1 MLMFMSMLT
10 FVLMLRLILMY
21 LTFGLTPFCHVCQ
34 CLTQDIFGDRQH
46 LTIGLF
52 PPPTQN
58 RFPVSTICLLGCR
71 PDKGTFHSPFSPHP
85 ASHPSSNLSVVST
98 PGSPPSSSQHARAT
112 PSYHLTAHRSTAN
125 STLNPTHPGRTHP

>member
-21 LTFGLTPFCHVCQ
+21 LTFGLTQFCHVCQ
-34 CLTQDIFGDRQH
+34 CLTQDIIGDRQH

-52 PPPTQN
+52 PLQLRIDFQSQRYVCWVAALTKVP
-58 RFPVSTICLLGCR
+58 ST
-71 PDKGTFHSPFSPHP
+71 PHSPPIQP
-85 ASHPSSNLSVVST
+85 LTPSSNLSVVST
-98 PGSPPSSSQHARAT
+98 PASPPSSSQHARAT